1 MTCEG
6 GHEKRTQSS
15 PLHGFKKSASSA
27 IITPFLYHRGVLK
40 RDLQPFLPTRKRPM
54 KLNTLVTLMVCAII
68 GSVLLVV
75 FALYSVQITRA
86 TRDDVKDTALGI
98 ARTLADSPEIQ
109 RGLMQAPQENIIQ
122 PIAQAVT
129 KRNDLLF
136 TVVTDMR
143 GIRYSHPNEALL
155 GLHFIGDDLN
165 PALEGKENVSV
176 NRGAL
181 AEALRV
187 FTPVYDSQH
196 EQIGVVVVGISLKK
210 VEDQISRG
218 RLNAVWTILFSI
230 FMSSMAIWG
239 LVRVLKRILFGL
251 EPYEISALFEQRQAM
266 LQSLRE
272 GVLAVDIHGRVTMI
286 NHAAREILLL
296 PSGKQSENASAP
308 LLASLRDVSKTGVAR
323 QDQEISCNGRLLL
336 CNMVPVKSQDRVIG
350 AITTFRDKTE
360 ISQLMQRIDGMVN
373 YVDALRAHT
382 HEFMNKL
389 HVILG
394 LLNIK
399 RYDKLE
405 EYILQTAH
413 NYQTDIGTIQS
424 KVKSP
429 VIAGFLLG
437 KINRAKEAG
446 ITLTL
451 ADECQIPD
459 TASEEQVAVLVTVLG
474 NLIENALDAMEGQ
487 PEGEITLLLHYQNG
501 WLSCEVSDD
510 GPGIDPD
517 QLETIFTKGFSTKG
531 ENRGVG
537 LFLARQQIQNLGG
550 DITVESEP
558 GVFTQFFVHIPWDS
572 ERNIA

>member
-1 MTCEG
+1 M
-6 GHEKRTQSS
+6 S
-15 PLHGFKKSASSA
+15 
-27 IITPFLYHRGVLK
+27 
-40 RDLQPFLPTRKRPM
+40 DLQPFLPTRKRPM

-155 GLHFIGDDLN
+155 GLHFIGDDLT

-187 FTPVYDSQH
+187 FTPVYDAQH
-196 EQIGVVVVGISLKK
+196 EQIGVVVVGISLNK
-210 VEDQISRG
+210 VEEQIARG

-272 GVLAVDIHGRVTMI
+272 GVLAVDINGRVTMI
-286 NHAAREILLL
+286 NQTAREILLL
-296 PSGKQSENASAP
+296 PSGKQTENTSAP

-360 ISQLMQRIDGMVN
+360 VSQLMQRLDGMVN

-413 NYQTDIGTIQS
+413 HYQTDIGTIQS

-429 VIAGFLLG
+429 VVAGFLLG

-446 ITLTL
+446 VTLTL
-451 ADECQIPD
+451 ADESQIPD
-459 TASEEQVAVLVTVLG
+459 TASEEQVAVLITALG

-487 PEGEITLLLHYQNG
+487 QEGEIGLLLHYQNG

-510 GPGIDPD
+510 GPGIDPT
-517 QLETIFTKGFSTKG
+517 QLQSIFTKGFSTKG

-550 DITVESEP
+550 DISVESEP

-572 ERNIA
+572 ERKIA

>member
-1 MTCEG
+1 M
-6 GHEKRTQSS
+6 S
-15 PLHGFKKSASSA
+15 
-27 IITPFLYHRGVLK
+27 
-40 RDLQPFLPTRKRPM
+40 DLQQLSPTRRRPM
-54 KLNTLVTLMVCAII
+54 KLYTLVTLMVCAII
-68 GSVLLVV
+68 GSVLLLV
-75 FALYSVQITRA
+75 FALYSMQITRA

-98 ARTLADSPEIQ
+98 ARTFADSPDVR
-109 RGLMQAPQENIIQ
+109 RGLMASPQDNIIQ

-129 KRNDLLF
+129 RRNDLLF

-155 GLHFIGDDLN
+155 GLHFIGDDLT

-196 EQIGVVVVGISLKK
+196 DQIGVVIVGISLKK
-210 VEDQISRG
+210 VEDQITRG

-230 FMSSMAIWG
+230 LMSSLAIWG

-272 GVLAVDIHGRVTMI
+272 GVIAVDTHGRVTMV

-296 PSGKQSENASAP
+296 PSGQQSENASEP
-308 LLASLRDVSKTGVAR
+308 LLASLLEVAKTGVAR
-323 QDQEISCNGRLLL
+323 QDREIGCNGRLLL
-336 CNMVPVKSQDRVIG
+336 CNMVPVKSQNRVIG
-350 AITTFRDKTE
+350 AISTFRDKTE
-360 ISQLMQRIDGMVN
+360 VSQLMQRIDGMVN

-394 LLNIK
+394 LLHMK

-405 EYILQTAH
+405 EYILQTAN
-413 NYQTDIGTIQS
+413 NYQTDIGAIQR
-424 KVKSP
+424 KIKSP
-429 VIAGFLLG
+429 VIAGFLFG
-437 KINRAKEAG
+437 KINRAREAG
-446 ITLTL
+446 VTLTL
-451 ADECQIPD
+451 AEDCHLPD
-459 TASEEQVAVLVTVLG
+459 TANEEQAAVLVTVLG
-474 NLIENALDAMEGQ
+474 NLIENALDAMHDQ
-487 PEGEITLLLHYQNG
+487 PEGEIGLLLHYQGG

-510 GPGIDPD
+510 GPGIDPLH
-517 QLETIFTKGFSTKG
+517 LEDVFTKGYSTKG

>member
-1 MTCEG
+1 M
-6 GHEKRTQSS
+6 S
-15 PLHGFKKSASSA
+15 
-27 IITPFLYHRGVLK
+27 
-40 RDLQPFLPTRKRPM
+40 DLQPFLPTRKRPM

-155 GLHFIGDDLN
+155 GLHFIGDDLT

-187 FTPVYDSQH
+187 FTPVYDAQH
-196 EQIGVVVVGISLKK
+196 EQIGVVVVGISLNK
-210 VEDQISRG
+210 VEEQIARG

-286 NHAAREILLL
+286 NQTAREILLL
-296 PSGKQSENASAP
+296 PAGKQTENTSAP

-360 ISQLMQRIDGMVN
+360 VSQLMQRLDGMVN

-413 NYQTDIGTIQS
+413 HYQTDIGTIQS

-429 VIAGFLLG
+429 VVAGFLLG

-446 ITLTL
+446 VTLTL
-451 ADECQIPD
+451 ADEFQIPD
-459 TASEEQVAVLVTVLG
+459 TASEEQVAVLITVLG

-487 PEGEITLLLHYQNG
+487 QEGEIGLLLHYQNG

-510 GPGIDPD
+510 GPGIDPT
-517 QLETIFTKGFSTKG
+517 QLESIFTKGFSTKG

-550 DITVESEP
+550 DISVESEP

-572 ERNIA
+572 ERKIA

>member
-1 MTCEG
+1 M
-6 GHEKRTQSS
+6 S
-15 PLHGFKKSASSA
+15 
-27 IITPFLYHRGVLK
+27 
-40 RDLQPFLPTRKRPM
+40 DLQPFLPTRKRPM

-155 GLHFIGDDLN
+155 GLHFIGDDLT

-187 FTPVYDSQH
+187 FTPVYDAQH
-196 EQIGVVVVGISLKK
+196 EQIGVVVVGISLNK
-210 VEDQISRG
+210 VEEQIARG

-272 GVLAVDIHGRVTMI
+272 GVLAVDMHGRVTMI
-286 NHAAREILLL
+286 NQTAREILLL
-296 PSGKQSENASAP
+296 PSGKQTENTSAP

-360 ISQLMQRIDGMVN
+360 VSQLMQRLDGMVN

-413 NYQTDIGTIQS
+413 HYQTDIGTIQS

-429 VIAGFLLG
+429 VVAGFLLG

-446 ITLTL
+446 VTLTL
-451 ADECQIPD
+451 ADESQIPD
-459 TASEEQVAVLVTVLG
+459 TASEEQVAVLITALG

-487 PEGEITLLLHYQNG
+487 QEGEIGLLLHYQNG

-510 GPGIDPD
+510 GPGIDPT
-517 QLETIFTKGFSTKG
+517 QLESIFTKGFSTKG

-550 DITVESEP
+550 DISVESEP

-572 ERNIA
+572 ERKIA

>member
-1 MTCEG
+1 M
-6 GHEKRTQSS
+6 S
-15 PLHGFKKSASSA
+15 
-27 IITPFLYHRGVLK
+27 
-40 RDLQPFLPTRKRPM
+40 DLQQFSPARRRPM
-54 KLNTLVTLMVCAII
+54 KLYTLVTLMVCAII
-68 GSVLLVV
+68 GSVLLLV
-75 FALYSVQITRA
+75 FALYSMQITRA

-98 ARTLADSPEIQ
+98 ARTFADSPDVR
-109 RGLMQAPQENIIQ
+109 RGLMASPQDNIIQ

-129 KRNDLLF
+129 RRNDLLF

-155 GLHFIGDDLN
+155 GLHFIGDDLT

-187 FTPVYDSQH
+187 FTPVYDNQH
-196 EQIGVVVVGISLKK
+196 DQIGVVIVGISLKK
-210 VEDQISRG
+210 VEDQITRG

-230 FMSSMAIWG
+230 LMSSLAIWG

-272 GVLAVDIHGRVTMI
+272 GVIAVDTHGRVTMV

-296 PSGKQSENASAP
+296 PSGQQSENASEP
-308 LLASLRDVSKTGVAR
+308 LLASLREVAKTGVAR
-323 QDQEISCNGRLLL
+323 QDREIGCNGRLLL
-336 CNMVPVKSQDRVIG
+336 CNMVPVKSQNRVIG
-350 AITTFRDKTE
+350 AISTFRDKTE
-360 ISQLMQRIDGMVN
+360 VSQLMQRIDGMVN

-394 LLNIK
+394 LLHMK

-405 EYILQTAH
+405 EYILQTAN
-413 NYQTDIGTIQS
+413 NYQTDIGAIQR
-424 KVKSP
+424 KIKSP
-429 VIAGFLLG
+429 VIAGFLFG

-446 ITLTL
+446 VTLTL
-451 ADECQIPD
+451 AEDCHLPD
-459 TASEEQVAVLVTVLG
+459 TANEEQAAVLVTVLG
-474 NLIENALDAMEGQ
+474 NLIENALDAMHDQ
-487 PEGEITLLLHYQNG
+487 PEGEIGLLLHYQSG

-510 GPGIDPD
+510 GPGIDPLH
-517 QLETIFTKGFSTKG
+517 LEDVFTKGYSTKG

>member
-1 MTCEG
+1 M
-6 GHEKRTQSS
+6 S
-15 PLHGFKKSASSA
+15 
-27 IITPFLYHRGVLK
+27 
-40 RDLQPFLPTRKRPM
+40 DLQPFPPTRKRPM
-54 KLNTLVTLMVCAII
+54 KLYTLVTLMVCAII

-75 FALYSVQITRA
+75 FALYSAQITRA

-98 ARTLADSPEIQ
+98 ARTLADSPEIK
-109 RGLMQAPQENIIQ
+109 RGLMEPPQAEIIQ
-122 PIAQAVT
+122 PVAQAVT
-129 KRNDLLF
+129 RRNDLLF

-143 GIRYSHPNEALL
+143 GIRYSHPNAALL
-155 GLHFIGDDLN
+155 GLHFIGDDLL
-165 PALEGKENVSV
+165 PALDGKENVSV
-176 NRGAL
+176 NRGVL

-187 FTPVYDSQH
+187 FTPVYDAQRR
-196 EQIGVVVVGISLKK
+196 QIGVVVVGISLNK
-210 VEDQISRG
+210 VEDQIARG
-218 RLNAVWTILFSI
+218 RLNAIWTILFSI
-230 FMSSMAIWG
+230 LMSALAIWG

-272 GVLAVDIHGRVTMI
+272 GVVAVDVQGRVTMI
-286 NHAAREILLL
+286 NHAARQILLL
-296 PSGKQSENASAP
+296 PAGKVAENASEPPHTP
-308 LLASLRDVSKTGVAR
+308 LLASLREVSQSGIAR
-323 QDQEISCNGRLLL
+323 QDLELNCNGRLLL
-336 CNMVPVKSQDRVIG
+336 CNMVPVKSQSRIIG

-360 ISQLMQRIDGMVN
+360 VSQLMQRIDGMVN
-373 YVDALRAHT
+373 YVDALRTHT

-394 LLNIK
+394 LLHIK

-413 NYQTDIGTIQS
+413 NYQTDIGGIQR
-424 KVKSP
+424 KIKSP

-451 ADECQIPD
+451 ADESQLPD
-459 TASEEQVAVLVTVLG
+459 TANEEQVAVLVTVLG
-474 NLIENALDAMEGQ
+474 NLIENALDAMAGQ
-487 PEGEITLLLHYQNG
+487 DEGEISLLLYYQDG
-501 WLSCEVSDD
+501 RLSCEVSDD
-510 GPGIDPD
+510 GPGIDPT
-517 QLETIFTKGFSTKG
+517 QLEQIFIRGYSTKG

-537 LFLARQQIQNLGG
+537 LFLARQQIHNLGG

-558 GVFTQFFVHIPWDS
+558 GVFTQFFVQIPWDS

>member
-1 MTCEG
+1 M
-6 GHEKRTQSS
+6 S
-15 PLHGFKKSASSA
+15 
-27 IITPFLYHRGVLK
+27 
-40 RDLQPFLPTRKRPM
+40 DLQPFLPTRKRPM

-155 GLHFIGDDLN
+155 GLHFIGDDLT

-196 EQIGVVVVGISLKK
+196 DQIGVVVVGISLKK
-210 VEDQISRG
+210 VEDQIARG
-218 RLNAVWTILFSI
+218 RLNALWTILFSI

-272 GVLAVDIHGRVTMI
+272 GVLAVDINGRVTMI
-286 NHAAREILLL
+286 NQTAREILLL
-296 PSGKQSENASAP
+296 PSGKQTENTSAP

-360 ISQLMQRIDGMVN
+360 VSQLMQRLDGMVN

-413 NYQTDIGTIQS
+413 HYQTDIGTIQS

-429 VIAGFLLG
+429 VVAGFLLG

-446 ITLTL
+446 VTLTL
-451 ADECQIPD
+451 ADESQIPD
-459 TASEEQVAVLVTVLG
+459 TASEEQVAVLITALG

-487 PEGEITLLLHYQNG
+487 QEGEIGLLLHYQNG

-510 GPGIDPD
+510 GPGIDPT
-517 QLETIFTKGFSTKG
+517 QLESIFTKGFSTKG

-550 DITVESEP
+550 DISVESEP